1 MEALELLELIQK
13 GENSRIQFK
22 ERIDDAHKFSQ
33 ELAAFSNSKGGTI
46 IIGVDDKTGDRK
58 GLSFAEIR
66 ESNDVIVQSSTNNVK
81 PSIIVETETI
91 VADGQSLMIIKVLEG
106 LSKPYKDRNGAI
118 WVKNGSDKRRVTSN
132 EEIARLLQSSK
143 VMFGDEM
150 PIQGT
155 SVNDIDLKDYKT
167 FYKKK
172 FKKTFDIK
180 NISLSQ
186 SLKNQH
192 LIYEGSLTLA
202 GLLLFCKNRDVFK
215 PQFSI
220 QCMAV
225 NATNLLGN
233 TFADNEPVFQGNMNY
248 VYEQALNFI
257 DRNMKKIPSGK
268 SFNSQPKWEIPIE
281 VFEEVLV
288 NALVHRD
295 YFINSTIKVFIFL
308 DRIEIISPGKLPNSQ
323 TEETVATGV
332 SIPRNPVLQSI
343 AQYIL
348 PYKGAGTGL
357 MRTISIYP
365 NIQFIN
371 EQEKERFIVIIKK
384 PSSHFLDKHT

>member
-13 GENSRIQFK
+13 GESSSVQFK
-22 ERIDDAHKFSQ
+22 IRIDDAHKFSQ

-46 IIGVDDKTGDRK
+46 IIGVDDKTGARN
-58 GLSFAEIR
+58 GLSFVEIR
-66 ESNDVIVQSSTNNVK
+66 DTNDVIVQSSTNNVK

-91 VADGQSLMIIKVLEG
+91 LADGQSLMVIKVLEG
-106 LSKPYKDRNGAI
+106 LSKPYKDKNGAI

-150 PIQGT
+150 PVQGT
-155 SVNDIDLKDYKT
+155 SANDIDLKYYKS

-172 FKKTFDIK
+172 FKKTFDK
-180 NISLSQ
+180 EKISLSQ
-186 SLKNQH
+186 SLQNQQLLH
-192 LIYEGSLTLA
+192 EGNLTIA
-202 GLLLFCKNRDVFK
+202 GLLLFCKNTHSFR

-220 QCMAV
+220 QCISV
-225 NATNLLGN
+225 NSTNLLGN
-233 TFADNEPVFQGNMNY
+233 SFDDNEPSFQGNMKD

-257 DRNMKKIPSGK
+257 DRNMKKVPSGK
-268 SFNSQPKWEIPIE
+268 SFNSQPKWEIPKE

-288 NALVHRD
+288 NALIHRD
-295 YFINSTIKVFIFL
+295 YFINTTIKVFMFS
-308 DRIEIISPGKLPNSQ
+308 DRIEVISPGKLPNSQ
-323 TEETVATGV
+323 TEETVANGV
-332 SIPRNPVLQSI
+332 SIPRNPVMQSI

-357 MRTISIYP
+357 MRVLSIYP
-365 NIQFIN
+365 DIQLVN
-371 EQEKERFIVIIKK
+371 EQEKERFIVVIKR
-384 PSSHFLDKHT
+384 PQTQT